1 MARRLSMA
9 TRSELVEAIIER
21 YRSSGRADK
30 QRILDEFVAV
40 TGYHRKHAI
49 RVLCRPKSKPPAA
62 KQYITRYDANVR
74 EALVVLWEASDR
86 LCSKRLKP
94 MIPILL
100 PALERHGRL
109 DVDDELRG
117 KLLTVSAATMDRLCR
132 KCALSLV
139 AVSAVAPA

>member
-1 MARRLSMA
+1 MA
-9 TRSELVEAIIER
+9 TRSELIEAIIER
-21 YRSSGRADK
+21 YRSSRRADK

-49 RVLCRPKSKPPAA
+49 RVLCRRESKPSAA
-62 KQYITRYDANVR
+62 RQHATRYDARVR

-100 PALERHGRL
+100 PALARYGRL
-109 DVDDELRG
+109 DVDDELQG
-117 KLLTVSAATMDRLCR
+117 KLLTVSAATMDRL
-132 KCALSLV
+132 LS
-139 AVSAVAPA
+139 